1 MGEFLSDLKY
11 GWRALRAKPG
21 FAFAAIVALALGI
34 GANSAIFSI
43 VHTVLIQPL
52 PYKSPE
58 KLAMIWHEYKDMNLP
73 QATLSVPAYI
83 EYRDHV
89 DAFESV
95 AAGMN
100 FSANLTGSGE
110 PERVAG
116 ARITSNFLK
125 TIGVAPAQGRD
136 FLAEED
142 APGSERV
149 VIISNGL
156 WQRRF
161 GSDKSIVGSTISLNG
176 EAHTVVG
183 VLPAG
188 FMFFRP
194 VDLYKP
200 IAFTQEQKDPSNHG
214 FEFLIGVARIKDG
227 VSLAQA
233 RASLEADVAGLRKQ
247 YYDSNWGAFMR
258 PLLEEVAGDTRPMLY
273 VLLAAVGCLLL
284 IACANVAN
292 LLLARGTSR
301 QKEMALRAAL
311 GARRGRIVRQLLAE
325 SLLIG
330 LLGGAA
336 GLMVAVW
343 GLKILLAAVPQ
354 QQLQQALAGRTIGLD
369 ASMLFFTFVVAVGTG
384 LVFGLVPAI
393 VAARPNLAGML
404 KEGGRESGG
413 GRHRVLGGFVIAQV
427 AIAMVLLIGAG
438 LLVRSLD
445 RLRSV
450 DPGFK
455 ADNLLTMR
463 LFLPNTRYTEDTQVA
478 GFFDN
483 VMPRLRAL
491 PSVVSAGAISNL
503 PMGGDN
509 ASGSFEV
516 EGRAVPEGQPG
527 PHGDSHYVTSD
538 YFETMKIPLVRGRFI
553 EARDTAEATQVIVID
568 QELANHVFPGEDP
581 IGHRLAKA
589 GELDGKDQHWRTIV
603 GIVGHVS
610 KYALDGRVKEQY
622 YIPQAQRPQRAMWLA
637 VRTAG
642 DPNAMVTAANAAVR
656 AVDADMPLFQ
666 VNPMTTVV
674 ENTLMAR
681 KFLVLLLMLFAA
693 VALTL
698 AAVGLY
704 GVIAYA
710 VGQRTHEIGIRMA
723 LGARVGDVV
732 RMVVRQGMGLAGIG
746 LAVGAV
752 AAFATTRFIAS
763 LLFGVGAAD
772 PVTFVVIPAI
782 LATVAL
788 VASWIPAR
796 RAARVDP
803 MAALRDE

>member
-52 PYKSPE
+52 PYKAPE
-58 KLAMIWHEYKDMNLP
+58 RLAMIWHEYRDMNLP
-73 QATLSVPAYI
+73 QATISVPTYL

-95 AAGMN
+95 AAGTN
-100 FSANLTGSGE
+100 YSANLTGSGE
-110 PERVAG
+110 PERVQG
-116 ARITSNFLK
+116 ARVTYNFLK

-136 FLAEED
+136 FLPEED
-142 APGSERV
+142 VPGSERV
-149 VIISNGL
+149 VILNHGL

-161 GSDKSIVGSTISLNG
+161 GADPSIVGKEISLNG
-176 EAHTVVG
+176 ETHTVVG
-183 VLPAG
+183 ILPAG

-200 IAFTQEQKDPSNHG
+200 IAFTAEQKDPSNHG
-214 FEFLIGVARIKDG
+214 FEYLIGVARIKEG
-227 VSLAQA
+227 VSIAQA
-233 RASLEADVAGLRKQ
+233 RASLAASVEGLRK
-247 YYDSNWGAFMR
+247 YYDKGWGAFMR

-325 SLLIG
+325 SLLLGLIGGVAG
-330 LLGGAA
+330 LL
-336 GLMVAVW
+336 VAVW

-369 ASMLFFTFVVAVGTG
+369 ASMLFFTFVVSIGTG

-393 VAARPNLAGML
+393 VAASPNLAGML
-404 KEGGRESGG
+404 KEGGRESSG

-427 AIAMVLLIGAG
+427 AIAMVLLVGAG

-445 RLRSV
+445 RLRQV

-463 LFLPNTRYTEDTQVA
+463 LFLPNSRYTDDTQVA

-491 PSVVSAGAISNL
+491 PGVVSAGAISNL

-509 ASGSFEV
+509 ASGSYEV
-516 EGRAVPEGQPG
+516 EGRPVPEDQAG

-538 YFETMKIPLVRGRFI
+538 YFETMKIPLVKGRFI
-553 EARDTAEATQVIVID
+553 EARDSAEATQVIVID
-568 QELANHVFPGEDP
+568 QELANHIFPNEDP

-589 GELDGKDQHWRTIV
+589 GEQDGEQPRWRTIV
-603 GIVGHVS
+603 GVVGHVA

-622 YIPQAQRPQRAMWLA
+622 YIPQAQRPQRSMWVA

-642 DPNAMVTAANAAVR
+642 DPHAIVSAANGAVR
-656 AVDADMPLFQ
+656 AVDPDMPLFQ

-732 RMVVRQGMGLAGIG
+732 TMVVRQGMGLALIG

-782 LATVAL
+782 LASVAL